1 MSRQL
6 NRTEKRFLEQLRV
19 RNLVQE
25 GERLLLAVSG
35 GPDSMALLWLFL
47 AVRPV
52 LKLEL
57 QVAHCNFQLRGDESD
72 QDEALVR
79 EVVSRY
85 GIPYHC
91 RRFAT
96 VEDARAWKR
105 SIEETARIERYG
117 FFNELLDAEGL
128 DRIVTAHHVNDN
140 AETVL
145 FNLFRG
151 SAIPGLRGIRERH
164 GRVVRP
170 LLLLERRE
178 VMAYVR
184 SRSIPY
190 RIDSSNLGTDPDRN
204 FIRHRVIPLIEERFR
219 HKLLGSLQRLSH
231 HAAELE
237 EFLEL
242 HFEGLLQR
250 SEGLGLNNGAMQ
262 ASELR
267 KLTTFEQKELF
278 KRALRELGCEAT
290 GRILEQ
296 LCKLLQ
302 LQPGRR
308 IRVSGSIEAV
318 REGDLVRFREVD
330 SP

>member
-19 RNLVQE
+19 RSLVQE

-79 EVVSRY
+79 EVASRH
-85 GIPYHC
+85 GIPFHS
-91 RRFAT
+91 RRFST
-96 VEDARAWKR
+96 MEDSRAWKR
-105 SIEETARIERYG
+105 SLEETARIERYG

-128 DRIVTAHHVNDN
+128 DRIVTGHHVNDN
-140 AETVL
+140 AETIL

-164 GRVVRP
+164 GRIVRP
-170 LLLLERRE
+170 LLLLERSE

-184 SRSIPY
+184 GRSVPY

-204 FIRHRVIPLIEERFR
+204 FIRHRVIPLIEERFH
-219 HKLLGSLQRLSH
+219 HKLLGSLQRLSR
-231 HAAELE
+231 HAGELE

-242 HFEGLLQR
+242 HFEGLVQR
-250 SEGLGLNNGAMQ
+250 SAGLGLENGTMQ
-262 ASELR
+262 VRALQ

-290 GRILEQ
+290 ARMLDQ
-296 LCKLLQ
+296 LCRLLF

-308 IRVSGSIEAV
+308 TRVSGTIEAV
-318 REGDLVRFREVD
+318 REGNLIRFREVD